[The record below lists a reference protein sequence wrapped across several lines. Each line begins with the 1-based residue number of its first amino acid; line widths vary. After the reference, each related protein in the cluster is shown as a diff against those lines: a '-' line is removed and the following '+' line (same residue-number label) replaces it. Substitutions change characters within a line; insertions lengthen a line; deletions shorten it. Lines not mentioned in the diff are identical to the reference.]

1 MPAYE
6 ANGFAPPAPVAR
18 VTLQHPTT
26 GVEWADVPMLI
37 DTGADVTLIP
47 RAAVEL
53 LGLEVVEGS
62 GYELVGFDGQA
73 TVAAAVQAR
82 MVFCG
87 IGFRGRFLTSAEP
100 YGVVGRNILNVV
112 SLVLDGPRLEWSL
125 LRAPSPAP

>member
-1 MPAYE
+1 MPACE

-18 VTLQHPTT
+18 VTLQHPTS

-37 DTGADVTLIP
+37 DSGADVTLIL
-47 RAAVEL
+47 RAAVER

-87 IGFRGRFLTSAEP
+87 IGFRGRFLTSADP
-100 YGVVGRNILNVV
+100 YGVVGRNILNAV

-125 LRAPSPAP
+125 SGTPSAAR